1 MSNKQKPLTINILGE
16 EYMIS
21 CDPGE
26 EEALRDSVNFLD
38 NRMKEIRASGKVMS
52 NERIAVMAA
61 LNLTNEVLSLREQ
74 VNVNGEQ
81 LTRKIKNKT
90 SAMALGVDE
99 APWRWVDVLRFGARF
114 FGLHRRA

>member
-81 LTRKIKNKT
+81 LTRKIKSLRDKVEL
-90 SAMALGVDE
+90 ALNDTNQLE
-99 APWRWVDVLRFGARF
+99 L
-114 FGLHRRA
+114 